1 MKRTSINLKQSQ
13 KDALKEHHKKT
24 GILPAEA
31 VRRAI
36 DLYLKLNDK
45 TSGKDKRK

>member
-1 MKRTSINLKQSQ
+1 MKRTCINLKESQ
-13 KDALKEHHKKT
+13 KEALKEHHEKT

-36 DLYLKLNDK
+36 DLYLKLQEKNDGAK
-45 TSGKDKRK
+45 T